1 MVPGL
6 LLYLTLAN
14 DVRDLIARND
24 LADAERIVQASQKQ
38 AGNTSEFAA
47 ALSWL
52 ARGELGAN
60 HPDRADAYA
69 VETRKLADQLLHTR
83 KLDSDPWLPT
93 AVGAAIE
100 VHAQVLAA
108 RGERSDAVTFLN
120 EQLALFGNTSIGERL
135 HKNLN
140 VLSLEGKVAPP
151 LDESDWFGPKP
162 APLSALRGHPV
173 LLFFWAHWCVDC
185 KAEGPILA
193 EIRRI
198 YGPKGLVVM
207 APTKYYG
214 YVAEGKDAPPAVER
228 KYIEEVRRQFYA
240 PLGDVPAPLSNANF
254 LKYGASTTP
263 TLVLIDSTGIVRLY
277 HPGAISGPE
286 LASRIQSVLPK

>member
-14 DVRDLIARND
+14 DIKDLVARND
-24 LADAERIVQASQKQ
+24 LVDAERMVRASQKQ
-38 AGNTSEFAA
+38 AGSTPEFAA

-60 HPDRADAYA
+60 QFDRADAYA
-69 VETRKLADQLLHTR
+69 VETRRLADQLLHTR

-140 VLSLEGKVAPP
+140 VLSLEGKLAPT
-151 LDESDWFGPKP
+151 LDESDWLGSKP
-162 APLSALRGHPV
+162 TPLSALRGHPV

-185 KAEGPILA
+185 KAEVAILA

-198 YGPKGLVVM
+198 YGPKGLALM

-214 YVAEGKDAPPAVER
+214 YVAEGQDAAPALEK
-228 KYIEEVRRQFYA
+228 KYIEAVRRQFYA

-263 TLVLIDSTGIVRLY
+263 TLVLIDGAGVVRLY
-277 HPGAISGPE
+277 HPGNLSAPE
-286 LASRIQSVLPK
+286 LAARIQAVLPK

>member
-1 MVPGL
+1 MVPAL

-14 DVRDLIARND
+14 DVRDMVARNN
-24 LADAERIVQASQKQ
+24 LAAAERTVRASQVQ
-38 AGNTSEFAA
+38 SGSTPEFAA

-52 ARGELGAN
+52 ARGEFAAKQY
-60 HPDRADAYA
+60 DRADAYA
-69 VETRKLADQLLHTR
+69 VETRKLADQLLHTH

-108 RGERSDAVTFLN
+108 RGGRSDAVTFLS

-140 VLSLEGKVAPP
+140 LLSLEGKMAPA
-151 LDESDWFGPKP
+151 LDETDWLGSKP
-162 APLSALRGHPV
+162 PALAALRGHPV

-185 KAEGPILA
+185 KAEVPILA
-193 EIRRI
+193 EIRKL
-198 YGPKGLVVM
+198 YGPKGLVLI
-207 APTKYYG
+207 APTRYYG
-214 YVAEGKDAPPAVER
+214 YVAQGEDAAPPAEK
-228 KYIEEVRRQFYA
+228 KYIETVRRQYYA
-240 PLGDVPAPLSNANF
+240 ALGDAPAPLSNANF

-263 TLVLIDSTGIVRLY
+263 TLVLIDSTGVVRLY
-277 HPGAISGPE
+277 HPGNLSGPE
-286 LASRIQSVLPK
+286 LAARIQAVLHK

>member
-14 DVRDLIARND
+14 DVKELVARND
-24 LADAERIVQASQKQ
+24 LSDAERIVRASQKQ
-38 AGNTSEFAA
+38 AGSTPEFAA

-52 ARGELGAN
+52 ARGEMGAN
-60 HPDRADAYA
+60 QLDRADAYA
-69 VETRKLADQLLHTR
+69 VETRKLADQLLRTR

-100 VHAQVLAA
+100 VHAEVLAA

-140 VLSLEGKVAPP
+140 LLSLEGKPAPA
-151 LDESDWFGPKP
+151 LDESDWLGPKP
-162 APLSALRGHPV
+162 SPLSALRGHPV

-185 KAEGPILA
+185 KAEAPILA
-193 EIRRI
+193 EIRRR

-214 YVAEGKDAPPAVER
+214 YVAEGKDAAPAVEK

-263 TLVLIDSTGIVRLY
+263 TLVLIDGAGVVRLY
-277 HPGAISGPE
+277 HPGNLSGPE
-286 LASRIQSVLPK
+286 LAARVQAVLPK